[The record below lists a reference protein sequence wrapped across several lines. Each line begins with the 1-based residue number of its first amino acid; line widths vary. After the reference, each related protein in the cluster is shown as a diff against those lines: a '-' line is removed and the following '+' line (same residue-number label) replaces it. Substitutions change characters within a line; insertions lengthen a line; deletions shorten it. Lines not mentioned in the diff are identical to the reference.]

1 MPEVDAEF
9 IKRCISELERR
20 GEGDEVQRVYA
31 KECGGIPES
40 ELGLRKGVIGALLE
54 ARDRNALYFI
64 VRALLLQLISSIIFL
79 LALALLVTINFI
91 QAVLLGILIFT
102 ISLALSRLLDTQL
115 RAATKTIIT
124 YLESHKGLRNAI
136 LKYF

>member
-1 MPEVDAEF
+1 
-9 IKRCISELERR
+9 
-20 GEGDEVQRVYA
+20 
-31 KECGGIPES
+31 
-40 ELGLRKGVIGALLE
+40 
-54 ARDRNALYFI
+54 
-64 VRALLLQLISSIIFL
+64 
-79 LALALLVTINFI
+79 
-91 QAVLLGILIFT
+91 LLGILIFT